1 MSAYRFYSNITD
13 EHFFKILLFIN
24 FLTFFTFSTNGLILL
39 KLFTSVLCVHMFHM
53 LCVNIGGFL
62 QCQLGPFQPISYSH
76 NEPATKFIDQQQPTR
91 VLTNCSLLKALVK
104 FPHKVEF
111 KELRWLNNSYVDLT
125 VLNKTLYFKVKR
137 YTMAVFVFDFLM
149 INLFLLV
156 QWKRSVS
163 RLQGA
168 ILTLKLRCFTESGP
182 YKHCLRAKVVGAWKA
197 GN

>member
-1 MSAYRFYSNITD
+1 MSAYRFNSNITD
-13 EHFFKILLFIN
+13 EHFIKILLFIN

-39 KLFTSVLCVHMFHM
+39 KLFTCSISLYVSYLY
-53 LCVNIGGFL
+53 VNIGGFL

-76 NEPATKFIDQQQPTR
+76 NEPAMKFIDQQKPTR
-91 VLTNCSLLKALVK
+91 ALTNCSLLKALVK
-104 FPHKVEF
+104 FPHKVKF
-111 KELRWLNNSYVDLT
+111 KKLKWLNKSYVDLA
-125 VLNKTLYFKVKR
+125 VLNKTLYFKVRR
-137 YTMAVFVFDFLM
+137 YIMAVFVFDFLM

-168 ILTLKLRCFTESGP
+168 ILTLNLRCFTESES
-182 YKHCLRAKVVGAWKA
+182 YKFCLRAKVVGAWKA